1 MFVFLHTA
9 SPATRILR
17 WPHSLYRKLFE
28 KGENSA
34 PVIVEV
40 RVMLASHIIGRVAR
54 GPGNGQPT
62 GEAGQSEMLISLSLS
77 AGRQIMT
84 TGRRWCIIE
93 IWWEKMKKMK
103 ENGREMKILG
113 GWPAVDGISRPTVH
127 FPCVAHSILSYEEY
141 CSPLKAC
148 YMFLFLKSGIC

>member
-9 SPATRILR
+9 SPAARILR

-28 KGENSA
+28 KAENSA

-40 RVMLASHIIGRVAR
+40 RVMLASHVIGRVAR

-84 TGRRWCIIE
+84 TERRWCIIE

-103 ENGREMKILG
+103 ENGKEMKILG
-113 GWPAVDGISRPTVH
+113 GWSAVDGISRPTVH
-127 FPCVAHSILSYEEY
+127 FPCVAHSILRYEEY

-148 YMFLFLKSGIC
+148 YIFLFLKSGIC